1 MIISIIENDIN
12 DENVIMYKPRQE
24 VLKSSQNS
32 EIWSELKIKN
42 EMVTI
47 RNLVQLGKESQKKTP
62 FLLSK
67 LFPFP
72 CTQFGKLFH
81 LFRNEK
87 MAFFLLCLKPSRNDN
102 FDSKKCLQVIY
113 DVISEVSDGG
123 IGPPK
128 LMIMLM
134 YIDLGGK

>member
-24 VLKSSQNS
+24 VLKSSQNG

-87 MAFFLLCLKPSRNDN
+87 MAFFLLCL
-102 FDSKKCLQVIY
+102 QVIY